1 MGLRLERAGRS
12 LYNFLEDDLSGA
24 YLGLGKGA
32 QLHLERF
39 RSFLHTYHVAQ
50 HGYWPP
56 PPPKYQSESF
66 PQAVYQSMYF
76 DFRNLYEHLVDHGS
90 GVSMQHNK
98 PVDGGICV
106 FQNVMALDKRNKFAS
121 LPHPLPLV
129 PKVPSAL
136 HNGNLL
142 SRLFGSKQSKNDRR
156 FHAAA
161 ALLEATNRSDEQV
174 MNNGLVREYSR
185 FEKSWTMTEDETVS
199 CADARKVRW
208 ILVYTIFQ
216 TLVSV
221 TKVPNEVRDT
231 EKVSY
236 PLCCQI
242 AGTPPWPLRKP
253 DTARMLSSERSR
265 STSLKE
271 KIMELGP
278 DMDIVSAR
286 PSPLQVDGK
295 RQNNPTPPRR
305 VSFTQRLSL
314 RAPMPIRSKSIEI
327 LSQGYGEV
335 SPLEKDSQRASS
347 HTDISPLEQS
357 RMPPQSKSVS
367 PSEHLTETSSPTI
380 SVAGGSSGWSANAS
394 EDGTDHTSDNGSDA
408 SNYGD
413 DEDDDQHQAAKKTT
427 WLYPADG
434 TISSNNYSQCS
445 FRGIISNPEVDQYIQ
460 S

>member
-1 MGLRLERAGRS
+1 MDLRLERAGRS

-56 PPPKYQSESF
+56 PPPKHQSESF
-66 PQAVYQSMYF
+66 PQHVYQSMF
-76 DFRNLYEHLVDHGS
+76 LDFRNLYEYLVDSGS
-90 GVSMQHNK
+90 GVSMQNNK

-106 FQNVMALDKRNKFAS
+106 FQNVMALDKRNKSAS

-129 PKVPSAL
+129 PKVPNAL
-136 HNGNLL
+136 CSGNAF
-142 SRLFGSKQSKNDRR
+142 SIIFGSKQSKNDRR
-156 FHAAA
+156 VHAAA
-161 ALLEATNRSDEQV
+161 ALLDATNRSDEQV

-185 FEKSWTMTEDETVS
+185 FEKSWTLTEDETVS

-208 ILVYTIFQ
+208 ILIYTILQ

-221 TKVPNEVRDT
+221 TKVPVEVRNT
-231 EKVSY
+231 EGVSY
-236 PLCCQI
+236 PLCCQA
-242 AGTPPWPLRKP
+242 AGTPPWRVRKP
-253 DTARMLSSERSR
+253 DSARMLSREPSR
-265 STSLKE
+265 PTSLKE
-271 KIMELGP
+271 QIMEFGP

-295 RQNNPTPPRR
+295 KQTAPPPRR
-305 VSFTQRLSL
+305 VSFTKKLSL

-335 SPLEKDSQRASS
+335 SPLENRSQKPFTSG
-347 HTDISPLEQS
+347 DVSPIEQTGTLS
-357 RMPPQSKSVS
+357 RSKSIS
-367 PSEHLTETSSPTI
+367 LSEHLTNSPLTSE
-380 SVAGGSSGWSANAS
+380 AGGSSGWSANTS
-394 EDGTDHTSDNGSDA
+394 EDGTDHTSADGSDA

-413 DEDDDQHQAAKKTT
+413 DEEDDQKHTAKKVT
-427 WLYPADG
+427 WLDPADRLPSA
-434 TISSNNYSQCS
+434 TNYSQCS
-445 FRGIISNPEVDQYIQ
+445 FRAMVSNPEVDHYVL